1 MIKQV
6 ESREE
11 FDKVLAS
18 HDKVVIQFTAVWCSH
33 CKAIAPKLTEY
44 DQDFED
50 ITFIKVDI
58 DDLPEVS
65 QDAGIRAMPTI
76 HFIYQ
81 GQRSDE
87 LVGADNTKLIQQI
100 NALAA
105 KFEP

>member
-6 ESREE
+6 KSREE
-11 FDKVLAS
+11 FDQVLAS
-18 HDKVVIQFTAVWCSH
+18 HAKVVIQFTAIWCSH
-33 CKAIAPKLTEY
+33 CKAIAPTLAEY
-44 DQDFED
+44 DRDFED
-50 ITFIKVDI
+50 IAFIKVDI

-65 QDAGIRAMPTI
+65 EDAGIRAMPTI